1 MLAKII
7 ELEMK
12 NEKWIEKIDYQNEQI
27 ELFRSNYKDNLKL
40 EIQLQEN

>member
-12 NEKWIEKIDYQNEQI
+12 NEKLIEKIDYQNEQI

>member
-40 EIQLQEN
+40 EIQL

>member
-12 NEKWIEKIDYQNEQI
+12 NEKLIEKIDYQNEQI

-40 EIQLQEN
+40 EIQL